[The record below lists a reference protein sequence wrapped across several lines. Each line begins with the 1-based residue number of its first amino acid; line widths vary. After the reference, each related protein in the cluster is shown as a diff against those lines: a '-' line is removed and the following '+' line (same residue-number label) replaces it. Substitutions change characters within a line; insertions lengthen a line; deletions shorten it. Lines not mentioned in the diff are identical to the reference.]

1 MKDRLP
7 GQPNRP
13 GLFELRRLTILEPR
27 LWDGDDLKD
36 GDSRL
41 VQDLVDHLEVR
52 FDVFFADGFEHFDRD
67 QSVERVFPRFWDT
80 VRGDVTVQPPT
91 RTLTLY
97 AWIDAPPEIHQVHL
111 DGILQPGLSDP
122 LLCEYFLLC
131 TQRQRVHR
139 APRQLYGFHGHAPPA
154 GSDLEH
160 PMSTLDLGFPDDMMQ
175 LGVLSRLE
183 RVGRRVGSFR
193 GVRVFQ
199 VDRVELVGFEGRGEV
214 TVERGEDGAR
224 VGHLAARGR
233 ARARAHRRFESAF
246 PFLAPLLG
254 KEAQCR
260 LTSALRK
267 LANIRLLIS

>member
-1 MKDRLP
+1 M
-7 GQPNRP
+7 
-13 GLFELRRLTILEPR
+13 
-27 LWDGDDLKD
+27 
-36 GDSRL
+36 
-41 VQDLVDHLEVR
+41 
-52 FDVFFADGFEHFDRD
+52 
-67 QSVERVFPRFWDT
+67 
-80 VRGDVTVQPPT
+80 
-91 RTLTLY
+91 
-97 AWIDAPPEIHQVHL
+97 HL

-160 PMSTLDLGFPDDMMQ
+160 PMSTLDLGFPDNMVQ

-183 RVGRRVGSFR
+183 RIGRRVGRFR

-199 VDRVELVGFEGRGEV
+199 VDRVEFVGFEGRGEV

-224 VGHLAARGR
+224 VGHLAAR
-233 ARARAHRRFESAF
+233 AHRFGSAF
-246 PFLAPLLG
+246 PFLAPLLAG
-254 KEAQCR
+254 RTRCR